1 MYMYTQINIFQEYE
15 SLIEKFILFKRRL
28 LTENRLYFVDAGTHK
43 IEAMQPD
50 GSSRSV
56 ILTDSSAHF
65 FAVSPYHQYLYYTD
79 WNQQ

>member
-1 MYMYTQINIFQEYE
+1 MNIFQEYE

-56 ILTDSSAHF
+56 ILTDPSAHF

>member
-1 MYMYTQINIFQEYE
+1 M
-15 SLIEKFILFKRRL
+15 LV
-28 LTENRLYFVDAGTHK
+28 ENRLYFVDAGTHK

-50 GSSRSV
+50 GTSRTT

-65 FAVSPYHQYLYYTD
+65 FAVSPYQQYLYYTD